1 MLSST
6 RVPLSSKA
14 KSYVLTLNFSIAWF
28 PLSTFPVAS
37 SETFKVTVLVPNV
50 AFAATLPVIVA
61 VAGFVSEPLFC
72 ERVFPL
78 FITVFPSFKVTPAG
92 NPLICLILIF
102 PVVLLSNIFN
112 GIFKVAPLKTST
124 TGRLFSLLPNTDSV
138 LFVGFV
144 ILTVGATVS
153 VTLNV
158 IGTTFWA
165 GE

>member
-14 KSYVLTLNFSIAWF
+14 KSYVLTLNLSVAWF
-28 PLSTFPVAS
+28 PLSTLPVAS

-61 VAGFVSEPLFC
+61 VAGFASEPLFC
-72 ERVFPL
+72 ERTLPL
-78 FITVFPSFKVTPAG
+78 FKLTPVG

-102 PVVLLSNIFN
+102 PFVLLSNIFN

-124 TGRLFSLLPNTDSV
+124 TGRLFSSLPNTDSV
-138 LFVGFV
+138 LLVGFV
-144 ILTVGATVS
+144 ILTVGVIVS

-158 IGTTFWA
+158 ICTVFWA
-165 GE
+165 GV

>member
-6 RVPLSSKA
+6 CVPLSSKA
-14 KSYVLTLNFSIAWF
+14 KSYVLTLNFSVALF
-28 PLSTFPVAS
+28 PLSTLPVAS
-37 SETFKVTVLVPNV
+37 SETFKITVFVPNV
-50 AFAATLPVIVA
+50 AFGATLPVIVV

-78 FITVFPSFKVTPAG
+78 FKLTPVG

-102 PVVLLSNIFN
+102 PFVLLSNIFN

-158 IGTTFWA
+158 ICTAFWA

>member
-1 MLSST
+1 MLSLT
-6 RVPLSSKA
+6 GVPLSSKA
-14 KSYVLTLNFSIAWF
+14 KSYVLTLNLSVAWF
-28 PLSTFPVAS
+28 PLSTLPVAS
-37 SETFKVTVLVPNV
+37 SETFKVTTFVPNV
-50 AFAATLPVIVA
+50 ALEATVPVIVA
-61 VAGFVSEPLFC
+61 VAGFASEPLVF

-102 PVVLLSNIFN
+102 PFVLLSNIFN
-112 GIFKVAPLKTST
+112 GIFKVAPLKIST

-138 LFVGFV
+138 LLVGFV
-144 ILTVGATVS
+144 ILTVGATES

-158 IGTTFWA
+158 IATTFWA

>member
-1 MLSST
+1 MLSLT
-6 RVPLSSKA
+6 GVPLSSKA
-14 KSYVLTLNFSIAWF
+14 KSYVLTLNFSVAWF
-28 PLSTFPVAS
+28 PLFSLPVAS
-37 SETFKVTVLVPNV
+37 SETFKVTVFVPNA
-50 AFAATLPVIVA
+50 AFGATLPVIVA

-78 FITVFPSFKVTPAG
+78 FKLTPAG
-92 NPLICLILIF
+92 NPLMCLILIF
-102 PVVLLSNIFN
+102 PFVLLSNIFN

-138 LFVGFV
+138 LLVGFV

-158 IGTTFWA
+158 IGTAFLV
-165 GE
+165 GV

>member
-28 PLSTFPVAS
+28 PLFTSPVVS
-37 SETFKVTVLVPNV
+37 SDTFKVTVFVPNV
-50 AFAATLPVIVA
+50 ALGATLPVIVA

-78 FITVFPSFKVTPAG
+78 FKLTPVG

-158 IGTTFWA
+158 IGTAFLA
-165 GE
+165 GV

>member
-28 PLSTFPVAS
+28 PLFTSPVAS
-37 SETFKVTVLVPNV
+37 SETFKVTTFVPNV
-50 AFAATLPVIVA
+50 ALEATVPVIVA

-78 FITVFPSFKVTPAG
+78 FKLTPVG
-92 NPLICLILIF
+92 NPPICLILIF
-102 PVVLLSNIFN
+102 PFVLLSNIFN
-112 GIFKVAPLKTST
+112 GIFKVAPLKIST

-158 IGTTFWA
+158 IGTAFLA
-165 GE
+165 GV

>member
-6 RVPLSSKA
+6 RVPLSSKS
-14 KSYVLTLNFSIAWF
+14 KSYVLTLNLSVAWF
-28 PLSTFPVAS
+28 PLSTLPVAS
-37 SETFKVTVLVPNV
+37 SETFKVTTFVPNV
-50 AFAATLPVIVA
+50 ALEATVPVIVA
-61 VAGFVSEPLFC
+61 VAGFASEPLVF

-112 GIFKVAPLKTST
+112 GIFKVAPLNTST
-124 TGRLFSLLPNTDSV
+124 SGAPFSEFPSVESV
-138 LFVGFV
+138 LFGFV
-144 ILTVGATVS
+144 ILTVGVTVS

-158 IGTTFWA
+158 IGTAFLV
-165 GE
+165 GV

>member
-14 KSYVLTLNFSIAWF
+14 KSYVLTLNLSVAWF
-28 PLSTFPVAS
+28 PLSTLPVAS

-61 VAGFVSEPLFC
+61 VVGFVSEPLFC

-78 FITVFPSFKVTPAG
+78 FKLTPVG
-92 NPLICLILIF
+92 NPLIYLILIF
-102 PVVLLSNIFN
+102 PVILLSNIFN

-124 TGRLFSLLPNTDSV
+124 TGRLFSLLPNTDSA

-144 ILTVGATVS
+144 ILTVGATLS

-158 IGTTFWA
+158 IATAFWV
-165 GE
+165 GV

>member
-14 KSYVLTLNFSIAWF
+14 KSYVLTLNFSVVLF
-28 PLSTFPVAS
+28 PLSTLPVAS
-37 SETFKVTVLVPNV
+37 SETFKVTVFVPNV
-50 AFAATLPVIVA
+50 AFGATLPVIVA

-78 FITVFPSFKVTPAG
+78 FKLTPVG

-102 PVVLLSNIFN
+102 PFVLLSNIFN

-158 IGTTFWA
+158 ICTAFWA

>member
-1 MLSST
+1 MLSLT
-6 RVPLSSKA
+6 GVPLSSKA
-14 KSYVLTLNFSIAWF
+14 KSYVLTLNFSVAWF
-28 PLSTFPVAS
+28 PLSTLPVAS
-37 SETFKVTVLVPNV
+37 SETFKVTTFVPNV
-50 AFAATLPVIVA
+50 ALEATVPVIVA

-78 FITVFPSFKVTPAG
+78 FKLTPVG
-92 NPLICLILIF
+92 NPPICLILIF
-102 PVVLLSNIFN
+102 PFVLLSNIFN

-158 IGTTFWA
+158 IGTAFLA
-165 GE
+165 GV

>member
-6 RVPLSSKA
+6 RVPFSSKA
-14 KSYVLTLNFSIAWF
+14 KSYVLTLNFSVAWF
-28 PLSTFPVAS
+28 PLFTSPVAS
-37 SETFKVTVLVPNV
+37 SETFKVTTFVPNV
-50 AFAATLPVIVA
+50 ALEATVPVIVA

-78 FITVFPSFKVTPAG
+78 FKLTPVG
-92 NPLICLILIF
+92 NPPICLILIF
-102 PVVLLSNIFN
+102 PFVLLSNIFN

-158 IGTTFWA
+158 IGTAFLA
-165 GE
+165 GV

>member
-1 MLSST
+1 MNLS
-6 RVPLSSKA
+6 V
-14 KSYVLTLNFSIAWF
+14 AWF
-28 PLSTFPVAS
+28 PLSTLLVAS
-37 SETFKVTVLVPNV
+37 SDTFKITVFVPNV
-50 AFAATLPVIVA
+50 ALGATVPVIVA
-61 VAGFVSEPLFC
+61 VAGFVSEPLFF

-102 PVVLLSNIFN
+102 PFVLLSNIFN

-124 TGRLFSLLPNTDSV
+124 TGRLFSLLSNTDSV
-138 LFVGFV
+138 LLVGFV
-144 ILTVGATVS
+144 ILTVGATES

>member
-14 KSYVLTLNFSIAWF
+14 KSYVLTLNFSVVLL
-28 PLSTFPVAS
+28 PLSTLPVAS

-50 AFAATLPVIVA
+50 AVSATLPVIVA

-78 FITVFPSFKVTPAG
+78 FKLTPVG

-102 PVVLLSNIFN
+102 PFVLLSDIFN

-144 ILTVGATVS
+144 ILTVGATLS

-158 IGTTFWA
+158 ICTAF
-165 GE
+165 

>member
-14 KSYVLTLNFSIAWF
+14 KSYVLTLNFSVVLF
-28 PLSTFPVAS
+28 PLSTLPVAS
-37 SETFKVTVLVPNV
+37 SETFKVTTFVPNL
-50 AFAATLPVIVA
+50 AFGATLPVIVA

-78 FITVFPSFKVTPAG
+78 FKLTPVG

-102 PVVLLSNIFN
+102 PFVLLSNIFN
-112 GIFKVAPLKTST
+112 GIFKVAPLKIST

-158 IGTTFWA
+158 IATAFWA
-165 GE
+165 GV

>member
-6 RVPLSSKA
+6 CVPLSSKA
-14 KSYVLTLNFSIAWF
+14 KSYVLTLNFSVALF
-28 PLSTFPVAS
+28 PLSTLPVAS
-37 SETFKVTVLVPNV
+37 SETFKITVFVPNV
-50 AFAATLPVIVA
+50 AFGATLPVIVV

-78 FITVFPSFKVTPAG
+78 FKLTPVG

-102 PVVLLSNIFN
+102 PFVLLSNIFN

-158 IGTTFWA
+158 ICTAF
-165 GE
+165 

>member
-1 MLSST
+1 MLSLT
-6 RVPLSSKA
+6 GVPLSSKA
-14 KSYVLTLNFSIAWF
+14 KSYVLTLNFSVAWF
-28 PLSTFPVAS
+28 PLFSLPVAS
-37 SETFKVTVLVPNV
+37 SETFKVTTLVPNS

-78 FITVFPSFKVTPAG
+78 FKLTPVG
-92 NPLICLILIF
+92 NPLTCLILIF
-102 PVVLLSNIFN
+102 PFVLLSNIFN
-112 GIFKVAPLKTST
+112 GIVKVAPLKTST
-124 TGRLFSLLPNTDSV
+124 TGRLFSSLPNTDSA

-158 IGTTFWA
+158 IATAFWA
-165 GE
+165 GV

>member
-6 RVPLSSKA
+6 GVPLSSKA
-14 KSYVLTLNFSIAWF
+14 KSYVLTLNLSVAWF
-28 PLSTFPVAS
+28 PLSTLPVAS
-37 SETFKVTVLVPNV
+37 SETFKVTTLVPNS

-78 FITVFPSFKVTPAG
+78 FKLTPVG
-92 NPLICLILIF
+92 NPLMYLTLIF
-102 PVVLLSNIFN
+102 PFVLLSYIFN
-112 GIFKVAPLKTST
+112 GIFKVDSLKTST
-124 TGRLFSLLPNTDSV
+124 TGRSFSLLPNTDSV

-153 VTLNV
+153 VTLKV
-158 IGTTFWA
+158 FDTGFWV
-165 GE
+165 GV

>member
-14 KSYVLTLNFSIAWF
+14 KSYVLTLNLSVAWF
-28 PLSTFPVAS
+28 PLSTLPVAS

-78 FITVFPSFKVTPAG
+78 FKVTPAG

-158 IGTTFWA
+158 ICTAFWA